1 MIDYRCVMNV
11 NRNKIVIGIVSKN
24 ITVEEFYNWSW
35 QRIADSIRYSVNK
48 NSGLVMG
55 VLPQTL
61 RKEFN
66 REDGSV
72 TVPDVLVPYMGC
84 KIIK

>member
-1 MIDYRCVMNV
+1 MNV

-35 QRIADSIRYSVNK
+35 QRIADGIRYSVNK
-48 NSGLVMG
+48 NGGLVMG